1 MTILIATSTFDFDPT
16 EVGVP
21 WKVFNDAGC
30 DIRFATDSGNA
41 GVCDQRML
49 NGSGFGILKPLLIAQ
64 KSGQQA
70 YGEMLDSAAFQNPI
84 AFEDI
89 NVSAYEALL
98 LPGGHAKGIIPYLE
112 STKLQQVIVDFFVA
126 NKPVGAICHG
136 VIPVC
141 RAINPDTGKSLLH
154 GRKTTALL
162 KRQEL
167 LAYQLTRLKL
177 GDYYRTYPT
186 TVEDEVVAALESPE
200 DFLPGPMPI
209 LRDDKNH
216 LSRGFTV
223 RDENYLS
230 ARWPGDAHRFSFE
243 FLEMLSK

>member
-49 NGSGFGILKPLLIAQ
+49 NGNGFGILKPLLIAQ
-64 KSGQQA
+64 KSGQLA
-70 YGEMLDSAAFQNPI
+70 YEEMLVSAAFQNPI
-84 AFEDI
+84 AYEDI
-89 NVSAYEALL
+89 NVSDYEALF

-112 STKLQQVIVDFFVA
+112 SPKLQQAIVAFFA
-126 NKPVGAICHG
+126 AGKSVGAICHG

-141 RAINPDTGKSLLH
+141 RAINPDTGKSILH

-167 LAYQLTRLKL
+167 LAYQLTRLRL

-200 DFLPGPMPI
+200 DFFPGPMPV

-216 LSRGFTV
+216 MSRGFTV

-230 ARWPGDAHRFSFE
+230 ARWPGDVHRFSFE
-243 FLEMLSK
+243 FLEMLSE